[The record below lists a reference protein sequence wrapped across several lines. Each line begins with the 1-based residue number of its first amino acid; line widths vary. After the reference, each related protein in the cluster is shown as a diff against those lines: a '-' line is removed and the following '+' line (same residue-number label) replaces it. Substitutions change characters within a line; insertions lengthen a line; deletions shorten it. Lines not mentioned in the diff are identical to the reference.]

1 MKTLEPIT
9 LAGQFVRLEPH
20 ADHHR
25 SALQAAAND
34 PSLWTIT
41 ARLGHAEH
49 FDGWW
54 QEHQKSMLAK
64 TALPFVVILQ
74 ATSAIVGSTSLMNVA
89 LPDDRLE
96 IGSTWY
102 QRTHQGTAVN
112 PECKLLL
119 MQHAF
124 ETLGIKRVEFCVD
137 AINAHSR
144 AAVLKMGATQ
154 EGILRSHRYT
164 QTGRRRDTVIFSIL
178 DSEWPTVKA
187 SLASRLGSPLPP
199 GERG

>member
-1 MKTLEPIT
+1 MKTLEPVI
-9 LAGQFVRLEPH
+9 LEGNYIRLEPH
-20 ADHHR
+20 ADRHR
-25 SALQAAAND
+25 TKLQAAAND

-41 ARLGHAEH
+41 VRQGHAEH

-54 QEHQKSMLAK
+54 QDHQKVLLAG

-74 ATSAIVGSTSLMNVA
+74 SSNSIIGSTSLMNVA
-89 LPDDRLE
+89 LPEDRLE

-102 QRTHQGTAVN
+102 QRQYHGTTVN

-119 MQHAF
+119 MQRAF

-144 AAVLKMGATQ
+144 NAVLKIGATQ

-178 DSEWPTVKA
+178 EHEWPRVKEG
-187 SLASRLGSPLPP
+187 LVSRLVTHKNDAL
-199 GERG
+199 

>member
-1 MKTLEPIT
+1 MKTLQPIT
-9 LAGQFVRLEPH
+9 LVGQHIRLEPH
-20 ADHHR
+20 AAHHR
-25 SALQAAAND
+25 AELQAAAND
-34 PSLWTIT
+34 PSLWDIT
-41 ARLGHAEH
+41 VRQGHAEH
-49 FDGWW
+49 FEGWW
-54 QEHQKSMLAK
+54 EEHQKVMQAK

-74 ATSAIVGSTSLMNVA
+74 STNAIVGSTSLMNIN

-102 QRTHQGTAVN
+102 AKQQQGSKVN

-119 MQHAF
+119 MTHAF

-137 AINAHSR
+137 AINTHSR
-144 AAVLKMGATQ
+144 GAVLKLGATQ

-178 DSEWPTVKA
+178 DTEWPAVKEK
-187 SLASRLGSPLPP
+187 LMERL
-199 GERG
+199 

>member
-1 MKTLEPIT
+1 MKTLEPII

-20 ADHHR
+20 TDHHR
-25 SALQAAAND
+25 TALQTAAND

-41 ARLGHAEH
+41 VRQGHAEH

-74 ATSAIVGSTSLMNVA
+74 ATSAIVGSTSLMNVV

-102 QRTHQGTAVN
+102 QHQHQGTAVN

-119 MQHAF
+119 MTHAF

-137 AINAHSR
+137 AINTHSR

-164 QTGRRRDTVIFSIL
+164 QTGRRRDTVVFSVLNTEWPRVKEGLISRVEIFS
-178 DSEWPTVKA
+178 E
-187 SLASRLGSPLPP
+187 
-199 GERG
+199 

>member
-25 SALQAAAND
+25 PALQAAAND

-41 ARLGHAEH
+41 VRQGHGEH

-74 ATSAIVGSTSLMNVA
+74 ATNTIVGSTSLMNVV

-102 QRTHQGTAVN
+102 QRQHQGTVVN

-137 AINAHSR
+137 AINTHSR
-144 AAVLKMGATQ
+144 GAVLKMGATL

-164 QTGRRRDTVIFSIL
+164 QTRRRRDTVIFSVL
-178 DSEWPTVKA
+178 DTEWSRVKEG
-187 SLASRLGSPLPP
+187 LLSRIKAD
-199 GERG
+199 